1 MDIQAYKTTTKLETF
16 SYLPEMTTEQVKK
29 QIAYMIRQGW
39 NPGVEHTEIDNMM
52 GAYWYMW
59 KLPMFG
65 EQSID
70 AVMAELESCR
80 RENQEHLIRVVG
92 YDNYAQC
99 QGLAFVVYRGR

>member
-1 MDIQAYKTTTKLETF
+1 
-16 SYLPEMTTEQVKK
+16 
-29 QIAYMIRQGW
+29 
-39 NPGVEHTEIDNMM
+39 
-52 GAYWYMW
+52 MW

-80 RENQEHLIRVVG
+80 RENPEHLIRVVG